1 MSMVLNTSMFG
12 NIDKKI
18 SGQDQGT
25 DVINCMTGGVG
36 KKDMG

>member
-1 MSMVLNTSMFG
+1 MSMELSTSMFG

-18 SGQDQGT
+18 SRQDQGT
-25 DVINCMTGGVG
+25 DFISCMTGGVG